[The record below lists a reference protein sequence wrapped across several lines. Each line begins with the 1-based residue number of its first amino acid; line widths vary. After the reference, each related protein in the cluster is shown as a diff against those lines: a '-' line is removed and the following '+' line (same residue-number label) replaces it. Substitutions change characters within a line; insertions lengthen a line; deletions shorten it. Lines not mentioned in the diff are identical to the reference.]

1 MSVIIAIK
9 DKNRVVVGVDSR
21 MSSCDYYFD
30 SYSRRPKAIH
40 INEKRDI
47 IVGGVGNIGLV
58 DVIKLILAEYPVKEI
73 YSLDRNYIVKY
84 IIPALVVNVR
94 DYKMSDKENKM
105 DGILLIAVKDKAYV
119 IMGDY
124 SVEEIDGYVAEG
136 SGREAALGSL
146 YTSSIIYSMSPEDR
160 IRMAIEATGSCVS
173 TVSTLSFIGDTAGK
187 PFKAPEMKNPQNH

>member
-9 DKNRVVVGVDSR
+9 DKNRIVVGVDSR
-21 MSSCDYYFD
+21 MSSCDSYFD

-58 DVIKLILAEYPVKEI
+58 DVIKQILAEHPMNEV

-94 DYKMSDKENKM
+94 DYEMSDKENKM
-105 DGILLIAVKDKAYV
+105 DGILLIAVKDRAYM
-119 IMGDY
+119 IMGNY
-124 SVEEIDGYVAEG
+124 SVEEVDGYAAEG

-146 YTSSIIYSMSPEDR
+146 YTSNTLYSMSPEDR
-160 IRMAIEATGSCVS
+160 IRLAIEATGSCVS

-187 PFKAPEMKNPQNH
+187 VFRAPETKNPQKH